1 MPTTD
6 QPSMGT
12 VPFTPETEGP
22 GGCARSVD
30 VSYTAHRPRCMLVF
44 VIAQLTAPALG
55 PEGPGLGA
63 SAKKRRGAMV
73 LADRGAMLRGIA
85 LVAGRIARRADM
97 LMIGCDEVDVD
108 KVGSQE
114 TIADWSPLDD
124 AARIGSLPANQIASQ
139 AANR

>member
-1 MPTTD
+1 MYATL
-6 QPSMGT
+6 
-12 VPFTPETEGP
+12 
-22 GGCARSVD
+22 C
-30 VSYTAHRPRCMLVF
+30 
-44 VIAQLTAPALG
+44 IALTAPALG

-63 SAKKRRGAMV
+63 SAKKRRGAIML
-73 LADRGAMLRGIA
+73 LADDRGATVRGRA